1 MDSPTDAVLPPLLGP
16 GDPPAVEVVNPDG
29 RAQLIFV
36 SDHASRAIPRALG
49 TLGLDAAALDRHIAW
64 DIGIAEVTR
73 LLSARLDAPA
83 ILAGYS
89 RLVIDC
95 NRRLDDPTSIVE
107 VSDETAIPGNL
118 NLSPEARRTRQ
129 TACFHPFHKAI
140 VAAISAVHARGLVPA
155 LASMHSFTPV
165 MAGFQRPWHVGLL
178 WNSDP
183 RMRDRV
189 RALLA
194 VDPALAIGDN
204 EPYSARAAQGY
215 TIARH
220 AEAAGLPHIMIELRQ
235 DLIVRDD
242 GVMAWADRL
251 GDMFKRLLAEPALF
265 AVQRF

>member
-1 MDSPTDAVLPPLLGP
+1 MDSSAESALPPLLGP
-16 GDPPAVEVVNPDG
+16 GDPPAVEVLNPQG

-49 TLGLDAAALDRHIAW
+49 TLGLDAAALDQHIAW

-73 LLSARLDAPA
+73 RIAERLHAPA

-107 VSDETAIPGNL
+107 ISDETTIPGNL
-118 NLSPEARRTRQ
+118 NLSAEARRARQ

-140 VAAISAVHARGLVPA
+140 VAAIEAVHARGLVPA
-155 LASMHSFTPV
+155 LVSMHSFTPV
-165 MAGFQRPWHVGLL
+165 MSGFERPWHIGLL
-178 WNSDP
+178 WNNDP

-189 RALLA
+189 HAELA
-194 VDPALAIGDN
+194 VDSALTIGDN

-235 DLIVRDD
+235 DLIGRDS
-242 GVMAWADRL
+242 GIIAWADRL

-265 AVQRF
+265 TVQRF